1 MALTKISRGLLNTG
15 VSDSSDATAI
25 TIDSSEKVGLNGL
38 SAGDYWSTSN
48 QLVLGNTASGSN
60 GGMTIATATNAV
72 GQIYF
77 ADGTS
82 GDARYRGQIQYNHIS
97 DAMDFATAASFRMR
111 IDSSGNVGIGTDSPS
126 SKLHVK
132 VGTNNNFEIE
142 ETGGDLRLLAINDAR
157 NSNVPMEFAAS
168 QFDFLT
174 GNVTKPSNC
183 SFSARHG
190 STVSNYNINGYY
202 QIPFDSEIYDNGGN
216 LASSGTFTA
225 PVTGRYLLLATV
237 RFGTVDAS
245 ATYSRIVIA
254 TSNRNYQGT
263 LLDHSVL
270 FSGDADYHVY
280 FAHFIADMD
289 ANDTANVNYY
299 QLNGAAQA
307 DLAGDE
313 SFFAGE
319 LLG

>member
-38 SAGDYWSTSN
+38 SAGDYWSSSN
-48 QLVLGNTASGSN
+48 QLVLGNTASGAN
-60 GGMTIATATNAV
+60 GGMSIVTASDAV

-82 GDARYRGQIQYNHIS
+82 GDAQYRGQIQYVHSS
-97 DAMDFATAASFRMR
+97 DHMDFHTAAAYKMR
-111 IDSSGNVGIGTDSPS
+111 LDSSGNLI
-126 SKLHVK
+126 
-132 VGTNNNFEIE
+132 
-142 ETGGDLRLLAINDAR
+142 
-157 NSNVPMEFAAS
+157 
-168 QFDFLT
+168 
-174 GNVTKPSNC
+174 KPSNC
-183 SFSARHG
+183 SFSARH
-190 STVSNYNINGYY
+190 STTVSNFGINSYV
-202 QIPFDSEIYDNGGN
+202 QVPFDSEIYDNGGN
-216 LASSGTFTA
+216 LSSSGTFTA
-225 PVTGRYLLLATV
+225 PVTGRYLLCATV
-237 RFGTVDAS
+237 RFGSVDAS

-254 TSNRNYQGT
+254 TSNRTYQGT

-289 ANDTANVNYY
+289 ANDTANVNFY

-313 SFFAGE
+313 SFFQGE
-319 LLG
+319 LIG